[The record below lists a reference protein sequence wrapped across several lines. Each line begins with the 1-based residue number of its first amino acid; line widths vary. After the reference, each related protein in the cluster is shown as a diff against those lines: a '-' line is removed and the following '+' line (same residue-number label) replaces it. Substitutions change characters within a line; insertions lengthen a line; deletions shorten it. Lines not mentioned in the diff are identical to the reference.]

1 MFGKKSKDDIL
12 KPKSQKTPN
21 LKKLEDLYYAAEDAR
36 QHAYAPYSD
45 FKVGAALLVRPN
57 EDSVMPINKIYT
69 GVNIENGSYG
79 ATLCAE
85 RVAFAKAISAGVL
98 EYDIGQNPFI
108 AIAVS
113 AGEEEALPC
122 GICRQF
128 MSEFAP
134 ELIVV
139 TKSEGQIRIRNLAQL
154 LPESFQL
161 NKEEKF
167 AIQAEIAAQAA
178 VGSEEAA
185 EEEPTTGEPAAE
197 VTVEPETE
205 EPAAEI
211 VEEPDAEAPEE
222 PAEEDAEEPAEE
234 ETPDKT
240 KE

>member
-1 MFGKKSKDDIL
+1 MFGKKNKDDIL

-178 VGSEEAA
+178 AGPEEATAGEAAVEAA
-185 EEEPTTGEPAAE
+185 EEAT
-197 VTVEPETE
+197 
-205 EPAAEI
+205 AEI
-211 VEEPDAEAPEE
+211 VEEPDAEA
-222 PAEEDAEEPAEE
+222 DAEESAEE
-234 ETPDKT
+234 AAEEPDAEAPEKT
-240 KE
+240 EE

>member
-1 MFGKKSKDDIL
+1 MFGKKNKDESL
-12 KPKSQKTPN
+12 NRKQQKTVN

-36 QHAYAPYSD
+36 KHAYAPYSD

-57 EDSVMPINKIYT
+57 EDSVIPSNKIYT

-113 AGEEEALPC
+113 AGDEEALPC

-134 ELIVV
+134 ELTVV
-139 TKSEGQIRIRNLAQL
+139 TKSDGQIRMRNLTQL

-161 NKEEKF
+161 NSDEKF
-167 AIQAEIAAQAA
+167 AIQAEK
-178 VGSEEAA
+178 AA
-185 EEEPTTGEPAAE
+185 EAMTSETAA
-197 VTVEPETE
+197 VEPETE
-205 EPAAEI
+205 PQT
-211 VEEPDAEAPEE
+211 EETDEA
-222 PAEEDAEEPAEE
+222 AEEPADESDGAQNE
-234 ETPDKT
+234 
-240 KE
+240 

>member
-1 MFGKKSKDDIL
+1 MFGKKNKDDIL

-36 QHAYAPYSD
+36 KNAYAPYSD

-134 ELIVV
+134 ELTVV

-178 VGSEEAA
+178 AGPEEESAEEPAAEVAEDADTVEPAAEIADVPDAEEAA
-185 EEEPTTGEPAAE
+185 EEP
-197 VTVEPETE
+197 
-205 EPAAEI
+205 
-211 VEEPDAEAPEE
+211 AEAL
-222 PAEEDAEEPAEE
+222 AEE
-234 ETPDKT
+234 ERPENT
-240 KE
+240 EE

>member
-1 MFGKKSKDDIL
+1 MFGKKNKDDIL

-178 VGSEEAA
+178 AGPEEAA
-185 EEEPTTGEPAAE
+185 EEATAGEAAAE
-197 VTVEPETE
+197 VAE

-211 VEEPDAEAPEE
+211 VEEPDVEAAAEESAEEAAEVPAAEAPEKT
-222 PAEEDAEEPAEE
+222 EE
-234 ETPDKT
+234 
-240 KE
+240 